1 MYINIVVQIYS
12 WFKLYSLLFLR
23 ILMYDNEFETNNNYD
38 VIKTLNQRKNW
49 TTRYTLNSVTWLVH
63 SLKTCFCFKHWLESE
78 AMPEHLI
85 CFHQGVWHTVCRNHD
100 VSMKHLQFILSWFN
114 PLTSWVFLE
123 YCFSFDIHTLNNI
136 SKVPF
141 EFKVPIIVYI

>member
-49 TTRYTLNSVTWLVH
+49 TTRYTLNSVT
-63 SLKTCFCFKHWLESE
+63 
-78 AMPEHLI
+78 
-85 CFHQGVWHTVCRNHD
+85 
-100 VSMKHLQFILSWFN
+100 
-114 PLTSWVFLE
+114 
-123 YCFSFDIHTLNNI
+123 
-136 SKVPF
+136 
-141 EFKVPIIVYI
+141 